1 MPVPHHQRVT
11 PIAKHVPEFTTPGRG
26 LVAPHMN
33 GSQEDPTVIAQRLRV
48 ATGFLSSEQDWI
60 VRRLAALG
68 SRLRSFSDT
77 QVELEISLK
86 DRNGADQRVTL
97 ECWISRPPRLHLVS
111 TSTARELATALNEVR
126 DELIR
131 QVDDA
136 KTRTEP
142 RNNRA
147 RRRTQHGST

>member
-1 MPVPHHQRVT
+1 MSEQTRESHVNAT
-11 PIAKHVPEFTTPGRG
+11 PEEPDV
-26 LVAPHMN
+26 VA
-33 GSQEDPTVIAQRLRV
+33 ARLHL
-48 ATGFLSSEQDWI
+48 ATGFLASERDWV

-68 SRLRSFSDT
+68 SRLRSFSDA

-86 DRNGADQRVTL
+86 ERHGAAQRVTL
-97 ECWISRPPRLHLVS
+97 ECWISRTPRLHVVS
-111 TSTARELATALNEVR
+111 TSTARELAVVLNEVR

-147 RRRTQHGST
+147 RRPSSGADTR